1 MFRVTKV
8 KLKYKRIRLKRSY
21 WNDLAEKLTFATV
34 SQILNAFL
42 FT

>member
-21 WNDLAEKLTFATV
+21 WNDLAEKINFRDRFPNLECF
-34 SQILNAFL
+34 SFY
-42 FT
+42 